1 MNRYIVL
8 VINLIGW
15 FVVTAGN
22 IDLSGKWAVKLERVQ
37 AEISIEVPH
46 QTYQDSILLPGAL
59 HTQGYGDDVTA
70 QTKWY
75 SGNLSTLWYYHPMYE
90 KYRQPGNIKIFDFL
104 QPQKHYIGKAWYK
117 RTIEV
122 PDDINSKQCF
132 LYLERVHWQSTLY
145 VNGHLVGSNQ
155 GLGTAHEY
163 NISRYVKPGKNEI
176 ALCIDNSQIVDIGR
190 IPHSISEQTMAAWNG
205 VLGKMQLRIKD
216 KIRID
221 EVQVF
226 PDYEKKQAI
235 VKIKVANAFSSS
247 EKIQLRLKVQRYNSL
262 HKFSEKEVMNENVIK
277 PDTITTLEIVYPFD
291 GKVQEWNEYNPSL
304 YQLKISLESAKAT
317 DTATETFGFRDLK
330 LKGRRFAL
338 NDRTISIR
346 GNLNCGEFPLDGLP
360 EMGVNWWKKIF
371 MLHKEWGHNMV
382 RFHSWC
388 PPEAAFIAADEVGI
402 YLQPE
407 AGEWGAILTST
418 QEKFITEETDR
429 MIRQY
434 GNHPSWVFFA
444 MGNELRC
451 DTKIM
456 ERFIARNKQDNRRFV
471 TGKINGR
478 PLLESFD
485 FASSHSVNQKRVRH
499 HMGWPPR
506 PETNLLYHMSP
517 NTNYDYS
524 EPISEFP
531 KPFLAHE
538 IGQYCVFPDYQHELP
553 KYTGS
558 VRATVLDI
566 QKDQMEERGM
576 TKLAPAFS
584 MASGCWQ
591 MELLKSEYEAILRTP
606 EMAGFYALS
615 LQDFPGQTHAPVGVM
630 DAFWEAKKH
639 AFSGNFRQFCNN
651 TVLLARIPKLIL
663 QQKDTFRANVELY
676 NFAEGILRNKQIQYT
691 ITDEDNRVILK
702 GNFKRRDYANQQ
714 SNLPVGKIVL
724 PLKGEKASSKYTL
737 HLKMDQTFIENQW
750 NFWVF
755 PDKITLDEGAVK
767 VVNVF
772 DEQTIRYLEQGHNV
786 LWLTDHSKLKGELPT
801 SFASMYWTAFGLNDG
816 ESMTNSIFCD
826 PKHPLFRFFPTEM
839 HTNWQWWD
847 VLKYA
852 VPVILDE
859 FGARKAFPKSYQ
871 PVLQAIDS
879 WKVNRKLALLAEMK
893 YAKGKLMIS
902 GIDFTTDME
911 NRAASRQLYYSLIQY
926 MNSTEFDPQVEVDKE
941 TVLSVYGKPEN
952 NLKNAGVTIISE
964 NTHDD
969 VVNSRLF
976 DGDNSTI
983 WEPDSVQKNEGAVCI
998 HIKTPFRMKGLT
1010 LLSPAKEIYILKIFH
1025 SQDGVH
1031 WEQMTFTSSQQTGG
1045 KQVLLFGAAVQAS
1058 YLKITFETFVPKIA
1072 EIDCIYADALPVE
1085 G

>member
-1 MNRYIVL
+1 MNKYIVL
-8 VINLIGW
+8 AISLIGW
-15 FVVTAGN
+15 VVVTAGN
-22 IDLSGKWAVKLERVQ
+22 IDLSGKWAVKLDRGQ
-37 AEISIEVPH
+37 AEMSAIVLH
-46 QTYQDSILLPGAL
+46 QAFRDSIHLPGAL
-59 HTQGYGDDVTA
+59 HALGFGNDVTA

-104 QPQKHYIGKAWYK
+104 QPKKHYIGKAWYK
-117 RTIEV
+117 RTIEL
-122 PDDINSKQCF
+122 PDKINDKQCF

-145 VNGHLVGSNQ
+145 VNGHLAGNNQ

-163 NISRYVKPGKNEI
+163 NISSYVKKGKNDI
-176 ALCIDNSQIVDIGR
+176 VLCVDNSQIVDIGR

-205 VLGKMQLRIKD
+205 VLGQMQLHVKD

-235 VKIKVANAFSSS
+235 VKIKLANAFSSS
-247 EKIQLRLKVQRYNSL
+247 EKIQLKLKAQSYNSQ
-262 HKFSEKEVMNENVIK
+262 HRFSGKKMVNEIVIK
-277 PDTITTLEIVYPFD
+277 PDTITTLEIVYPFK
-291 GKVQEWNEYNPSL
+291 GKVQEWNEFNPFL
-304 YQLKISLESAKAT
+304 YQLIISLESTKAT
-317 DTATETFGFRDLK
+317 DVVTETFGFRDLK
-330 LKGRRFAL
+330 LDGRRFAL

-360 EMGVNWWKKIF
+360 EMGVDWWKKIF
-371 MLHKEWGHNMV
+371 LLHKEWGDNMV

-407 AGEWGAILTST
+407 AGEWGAILTPV

-456 ERFIARNKQDNRRFV
+456 ERFITRNKPDNRRFV
-471 TGKINGR
+471 TGKVNGR

-506 PETNLLYHMSP
+506 PGTNLLFHMVP

-558 VRATVLDI
+558 LRATVLDI

-576 TKLAPAFS
+576 TPLAPAFS
-584 MASGCWQ
+584 MASGQWQ

-630 DAFWEAKKH
+630 DAFWEVKKH
-639 AFSGNFRQFCNN
+639 ASSCSFRQFCDN

-663 QQKDTFRANVELY
+663 QQKDTFRAEVELY
-676 NFAEGILRNKQIQYT
+676 NFAEETLKNKQVDYT
-691 ITDEDNRVILK
+691 ITDEENKILLK
-702 GNFKRRDYANQQ
+702 GKFKKKDYSNQQ
-714 SNLPVGKIVL
+714 SNLPVGKIAL
-724 PLKGEKASSKYTL
+724 PLKGMKAPSKYTL
-737 HLKMDQTFIENQW
+737 HLKMDQSSIENHW
-750 NFWVF
+750 NLWVF
-755 PDKITLDEGAVK
+755 PDEIMMDEGEVK
-767 VVNVF
+767 IVNAF
-772 DEQTIRYLEQGHNV
+772 DEQTIRYLEQGYNV

-816 ESMTNSIFCD
+816 ESMTNSILCE
-826 PKHPLFRFFPTEM
+826 PKHLLFRYFPTEM

-852 VPVILDE
+852 VPMILDE
-859 FGARKAFPKSYQ
+859 YGAKTAFPKSYQ

-879 WKVNRKLALLAEMK
+879 WKVNRKLALLAEVK

-911 NRAASRQLYYSLIQY
+911 NRTASRQLYYSLIQY
-926 MNSTEFDPQVEVDKE
+926 MNSPEFNPQMEVDKA
-941 TVLSVYGKPEN
+941 TVLSVYGQPGN
-952 NLKNAGVTIISE
+952 NLKNAGAVIIPE
-964 NTHDD
+964 NAHDGVGD
-969 VVNSRLF
+969 SMLF
-976 DGDNSTI
+976 DGDKSTI
-983 WEPDSVQKNEGAVCI
+983 WEPDSIQKKESAVSI
-998 HIKTPFRMKGLT
+998 HIKTPVWMKGLT
-1010 LLSPAKEIYILKIFH
+1010 LQSPAKIIPSFKVFQSE
-1025 SQDGVH
+1025 DGVH
-1031 WEQMTFTSSQQTGG
+1031 WEQIKVTSSQLTGG
-1045 KQVLLFGAAVQAS
+1045 KQVFLFDAAITTP
-1058 YLKITFETFVPKIA
+1058 YLKITFETFVPPIA
-1072 EIDCIYADALPVE
+1072 ELDCIYADALPVE

>member
-1 MNRYIVL
+1 MNRYFVL
-8 VINLIGW
+8 LISLTGW

-22 IDLSGKWAVKLERVQ
+22 IDLSGKWAIKLDRDQ
-37 AEISIEVPH
+37 SDMSEVMPH
-46 QTYQDSILLPGAL
+46 QTCPDSILLPGAL
-59 HTQGYGDDVTA
+59 HSQGFGDDVTA

-104 QPQKHYIGKAWYK
+104 QPRKHYIGKAWYK

-122 PDDINSKQCF
+122 PAEINDKECF
-132 LYLERVHWQSTLY
+132 LYIERVHWQSTLY
-145 VNGHLVGSNQ
+145 INGHLVGSNQ

-163 NISRYVKPGKNEI
+163 NISPYVKPGENKI

-205 VLGKMQLRIKD
+205 VLGEMQLRVKD

-226 PDYEKKQAI
+226 PDYAKKQAI
-235 VKIKVANAFSSS
+235 VKIKVANAFSTS
-247 EKIQLRLKVQRYNSL
+247 ERIQLKLNAKDYNSR
-262 HKFSEKEVMNENVIK
+262 HRFSGKEMVNESVIK
-277 PDTITTLEIVYPFD
+277 PDTITTLEIVYPFK
-291 GKVQEWNEYNPSL
+291 GKVQEWNEFNPFL
-304 YQLKISLESAKAT
+304 YQLNISLESTRAT
-317 DTATETFGFRDLK
+317 DKVTETFGFRDLK
-330 LKGRRFAL
+330 LNGRRFAL

-346 GNLNCGEFPLDGLP
+346 GNLNCGEFPIDGLP
-360 EMGVNWWKKIF
+360 EMGVDWWKKIF
-371 MLHKEWGHNMV
+371 LLHKEWGHNTV

-407 AGEWGAILTST
+407 AGEWGAILTPI

-429 MIRQY
+429 MIRQS

-451 DTKIM
+451 DTQII
-456 ERFIARNKQDNRRFV
+456 ERFITRNKQDNRRFV
-471 TGKINGR
+471 TGKINGK
-478 PLLESFD
+478 PLLEIFD
-485 FASSHSVNQKRVRH
+485 FASSHSINQKRVRH

-506 PETNLLYHMSP
+506 PQTNLLFHMSP

-558 VRATVLDI
+558 LRATVLDI

-584 MASGCWQ
+584 MSAGLWQ

-606 EMAGFYALS
+606 EMAGLYALS

-630 DAFWEAKKH
+630 DAFWETKKH
-639 AFSGNFRQFCNN
+639 ASPGIFRQFCNN
-651 TVLLARIPKLIL
+651 TVLLARIPGLIL
-663 QQKDTFRANVELY
+663 QQKDTFRAEVELY
-676 NFAEGILRNKQIQYT
+676 NFAEETLKNKQIDYI
-691 ITDEDNRVILK
+691 ITDEENMTLLK
-702 GNFKRRDYANQQ
+702 GKFNKKDYANQQ
-714 SNLPVGKIVL
+714 SNLPVGRITL
-724 PLKGEKASSKYTL
+724 PLKGMKAPSKYTL
-737 HLKMDQTFIENQW
+737 RLKIDKTSIENQW
-750 NFWVF
+750 SFWVF
-755 PDKITLDEGAVK
+755 PDKITLDEEAVK
-767 VVNVF
+767 VVNAF
-772 DEQTIRYLEQGHNV
+772 DEQAIRYLEQGHNV

-801 SFASMYWTAFGLNDG
+801 SFASMYWTAFGLNEG

-826 PKHPLFRFFPTEM
+826 PKHPLFRYFPAEM
-839 HTNWQWWD
+839 HTNWQWSD

-852 VPVILDE
+852 VPMILDE
-859 FGARKAFPKSYQ
+859 YGAKSAFPKSYQ

-879 WKVNRKLALLAEMK
+879 WKVNRKLALLAEVK

-911 NRAASRQLYYSLIQY
+911 NRTASRQLYYSLIQY
-926 MNSTEFDPQVEVDKE
+926 MNSPEFNPQVEVDKE
-941 TVLSVYGKPEN
+941 TVMSVYGQPEN
-952 NLKNAGVTIISE
+952 NLKNAGAVIIPE
-964 NTHDD
+964 NAHDR
-969 VVNSRLF
+969 VEYSMLF
-976 DGDNSTI
+976 DGDKSTI
-983 WEPDSVQKNEGAVCI
+983 WEPDSIQKKEKSLCV
-998 HIKTPFRMKGLT
+998 HIKEPVRMKGLT
-1010 LLSPAKEIYILKIFH
+1010 FQSPAKAIPPFKVLR
-1025 SQDGVH
+1025 STDGVH
-1031 WEQMTFTSSQQTGG
+1031 WEQIAVTSSQLIGG
-1045 KQVLLFGAAVQAS
+1045 KQVYLFNAAVLTP
-1058 YLKITFETFVPKIA
+1058 YLKITFENQIPAIA
-1072 EIDCIYADALPVE
+1072 DLDCIYADALPEE